1 MSDFGLAK
9 LRPTAVTVTSST
21 VRAVVSRPRL
31 FSRHA
36 APQPIPKVTEA
47 HVCPCFVTAKVKDEY
62 QPYLMTGETGS
73 YRFMAPEVFKHE
85 AYGRP
90 VDVYS
95 FSLILHYMLTGV
107 APWPHLDGMRA
118 VEAAALEDERPAVPR
133 SCAARAPEPRPR
145 GRSRAC

>member
-9 LRPTAVTVTSST
+9 LRPLND
-21 VRAVVSRPRL
+21 P
-31 FSRHA
+31 
-36 APQPIPKVTEA
+36 EA
-47 HVCPCFVTAKVKDEY
+47 GEY
-62 QPYLMTGETGS
+62 QPYVMTGETGS
-73 YRFMAPEVFKHE
+73 YRFMAPEGFKHQ

-95 FSLILHYMLTGV
+95 FSLILHYMLAGV

-145 GRSRAC
+145 RRSRACRRPSARWQPRPVPPRGADGAAGRSPDLP